1 MNGFRIAILSLMV
14 VVVAVFVWVVAV
26 ELGDKSLAHENASRE
41 SEMNDREEKIM
52 SLSAKA
58 QTETADESI
67 TPNALVQQQRDEV
80 QAAMNSVHANEE
92 QRTLAQ
98 MEEQRR
104 LEEEETMAAQ
114 QAKELA
120 AAAAIGMVTVIEP
133 NLDYFAFKPLGKQE
147 IYEGLIIALRRGD
160 GSTFICEGKV
170 THQHESG
177 VWFAVFKFDDYFP
190 MDAKERKNNPAEG
203 DLVFITDYDTADQ
216 LRKEAMSYPESES
229 APAEEAP

>member
-1 MNGFRIAILSLMV
+1 MV
-14 VVVAVFVWVVAV
+14 AVVAVFFWFVTV
-26 ELGDKSLAHENASRE
+26 ELSDKSLARENYSRQG
-41 SEMNDREEKIM
+41 EEKTRNEQMNLINAVQ
-52 SLSAKA
+52 SDSAEK
-58 QTETADESI
+58 DE
-67 TPNALVQQQRDEV
+67 NVDLVQKQRDEV
-80 QAAMNSVHANEE
+80 QAAINSMHANEE

-98 MEEQRR
+98 IEEQRR
-104 LEEEETMAAQ
+104 IEEEEALAAQ

-120 AAAAIGMVTVIEP
+120 EAAAIGMVTVIEP

-147 IYEGLIIALRRGD
+147 ISEGLIIALRRGD

-177 VWFAVFKFDDYFP
+177 VWFAEFKFDDYFP

-229 APAEEAP
+229 APAQDAQ